1 MVYLNTDEVEEVIIS
16 KSNAY
21 SSLSKI
27 IELPKTS
34 IEGRK
39 IHAILIGKNKDN
51 KLNESILITGGMHAR
66 EWGTSDIC
74 VSFALDILEAYSLN
88 TGLRYG
94 NQYFNSEQIKKIID
108 ELNLIILPDVNPD
121 GKAYSQSDPTRSMW
135 RGNRHL
141 ENPSCYGVDL
151 NRNFDFLW
159 DFRKC
164 FSASARIQTSDDPCD
179 TNQRYRGT
187 AAFSEPETQN
197 VKFLMDE
204 YKGIGHYVDIHGVI
218 GEFYYNWGDDE
229 NQSSHPEIN
238 FTNSVYDRKRGVN
251 GSDEYGE
258 YISDEDLNHVTSL
271 SKIFQD
277 AVYEANNNKYK
288 ATQAFDLYCTSGASD
303 DYSYSRHFRDHSNKI
318 CGFTVEFGVGEES
331 FQPPWDK
338 MKKYIVEV
346 SSGLV
351 AFCYAVC
358 EELHNPSLK

>member
-1 MVYLNTDEVEEVIIS
+1 MAYLNTDEVEDVIIS
-16 KSNAY
+16 KSNNY

-34 IEGRK
+34 VEGRK
-39 IHAILIGKNKDN
+39 IHAIIIGKNKDN
-51 KLNESILITGGMHAR
+51 KLHDSILFTGGMHAR

-74 VSFALDILEAYSLN
+74 VSFASDILEAYSLN

-94 NQYFNSEQIKKIID
+94 NKYFNAEQIKKIV
-108 ELNLIILPDVNPD
+108 ERVNLIILPDVNPD
-121 GKAYSQSDPTRSMW
+121 GKAYSQSDPRRRLW

-159 DFRKC
+159 DFRKY
-164 FSASARIQTSDDPCD
+164 FSPSARIRTSDDPCHPD
-179 TNQRYRGT
+179 QIYRGT
-187 AAFSEPETQN
+187 SAFSEPETQN
-197 VKFLMDE
+197 VKLLMDE
-204 YKGIGHYVDIHGVI
+204 HEGIGHHIDIHGVI
-218 GEFYYNWGDDE
+218 GEFYHNWGNDE
-229 NQSSHPEIN
+229 NQTSDPEMN
-238 FTNSVYDRKRGVN
+238 FTSSVYDRKRGVN
-251 GSDEYGE
+251 GSDEYSE

-277 AVYEANNNKYK
+277 AVYEANNNKYRV
-288 ATQAFDLYCTSGASD
+288 TQAFGLYCTSGASD
-303 DYSYSRHFRDHSNKI
+303 DYSYSRHFRDHSKKI
-318 CGFTVEFGVGEES
+318 CGFTVEFGVGEVS

-351 AFCYAVC
+351 AFCYDVS
-358 EELHNPSLK
+358 EELQ